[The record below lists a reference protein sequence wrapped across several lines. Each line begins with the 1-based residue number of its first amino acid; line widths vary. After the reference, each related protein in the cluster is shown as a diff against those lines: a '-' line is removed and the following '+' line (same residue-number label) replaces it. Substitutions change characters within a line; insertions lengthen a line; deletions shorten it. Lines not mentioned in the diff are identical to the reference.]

1 MKEGPCDNLK
11 KLETPG
17 HRSEA
22 QDTVESALVFL
33 SFGAVRISRSCVSC
47 VLSPRWIGSSQTMT
61 LPWAHELLISSH
73 CGWNAQRGNR
83 DTDVTNQGVQRCSGL
98 SDDPCLWGDKNT
110 APEPHTPLPG
120 SSGSPQQLAHKL
132 VPQPR
137 LMSPS
142 FMWLR
147 RKGSE
152 LFFPHPDFQAPWG
165 LQRRWMWIFTELLGS
180 WKGGFRDPEA
190 GPFAYIGLAN
200 TLC

>member
-1 MKEGPCDNLK
+1 MKEGPCYNLK

-47 VLSPRWIGSSQTMT
+47 VLSPRWIGSYQTMT

-73 CGWNAQRGNR
+73 CAWNAQRGNR

-110 APEPHTPLPG
+110 APEPHTPLRG
-120 SSGSPQQLAHKL
+120 SSGHHGRWHTNWSHSHALC
-132 VPQPR
+132 
-137 LMSPS
+137 
-142 FMWLR
+142 
-147 RKGSE
+147 
-152 LFFPHPDFQAPWG
+152 PHPLCGWEGRG
-165 LQRRWMWIFTELLGS
+165 LSSSSLTLTSKPPEGYRGGGCEFLQNFWVPGRVGSGILKPVPLL
-180 WKGGFRDPEA
+180 
-190 GPFAYIGLAN
+190 
-200 TLC
+200 T